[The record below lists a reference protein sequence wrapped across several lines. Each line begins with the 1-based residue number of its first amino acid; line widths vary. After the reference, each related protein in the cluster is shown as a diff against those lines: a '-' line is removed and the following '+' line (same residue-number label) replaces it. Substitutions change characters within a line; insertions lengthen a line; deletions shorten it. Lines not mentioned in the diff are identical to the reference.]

1 MGGLWAAV
9 GPRGTGTGSG
19 MEERVGLSKAVGQA
33 GTFSAAPLPASVS
46 CNSWGTSCLTFRFLG
61 RVL

>member
-1 MGGLWAAV
+1 
-9 GPRGTGTGSG
+9 